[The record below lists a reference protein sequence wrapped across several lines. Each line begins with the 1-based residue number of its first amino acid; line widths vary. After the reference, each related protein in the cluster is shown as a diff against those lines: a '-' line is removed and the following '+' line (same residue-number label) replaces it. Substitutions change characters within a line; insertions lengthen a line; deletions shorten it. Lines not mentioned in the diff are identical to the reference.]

1 MNTHQ
6 FQLPGS
12 YKKWT
17 LGLIIAGAIAVVYG
31 LIMFHPFAPVAHHG
45 AEAAAGHGAAHDGVN
60 GTRFWAV
67 LLQNSVFWLLVV
79 NASMF
84 FLCVTTMAMGG
95 WQVALRRVPEAIS
108 SVVPI
113 LGIITFAI
121 LMAIIW
127 GDRTDIYHWLD
138 HSVYDKSSPN
148 YDKLLDGKKAFLNP
162 VFYSIWSAITVLLWW
177 LLGRKMRSL
186 SLATDNKPMDY
197 EEGKKWIW
205 KNTVWASLF
214 TVFFALTVASTIP
227 WLWLMSIDPHWYST
241 MYSWYTFASTFVSGM
256 SLIALF
262 IVFLKNRGQ
271 LEYVTEEHIHDI
283 GKFMFAFSVFWTYLW
298 FSQYMLIWY
307 SNQPE
312 ETKYF
317 VERIGTAEHAG
328 PYKGIFFF
336 NLIINFLCP
345 LLILM
350 KKGAKRNWTLL
361 TFMAVLIIFGHW
373 IDFYQMVM
381 PGTVHENYHMTLFE
395 FGVPCLFIG
404 LIMWGVGRYL
414 SRHSLVPKNHP
425 FLKESMIH
433 HT

>member
-1 MNTHQ
+1 MNRSHQ
-6 FQLPGS
+6 FEIPGS

-17 LGLIIAGAIAVVYG
+17 LGLIIVGIVAVLYG
-31 LIMFHPFAPVAHHG
+31 MIFYHPFTPVTHG
-45 AEAAAGHGAAHDGVN
+45 AGHEAAHGSTDS
-60 GTRFWAV
+60 TRFWAV

-79 NASMF
+79 NAAMF
-84 FLCVTTMAMGG
+84 FICVTTMAMGG
-95 WQVALRRVPEAIS
+95 WQIAFRRVTEAIS

-113 LGIITFAI
+113 LGIITFVI
-121 LMAIIW
+121 LMAIVW
-127 GDRTDIYHWLD
+127 GGRTDIYHWLD
-138 HSVYDKSSPN
+138 TEAVKN
-148 YDKLLDGKKAFLNP
+148 DKLLTWKKAFLNP
-162 VFYSIWSAITVLLWW
+162 VFFTIWSIITITLWY
-177 LLGRKMRSL
+177 LLGKKMRSI
-186 SLATDNKPMDY
+186 SLESDKNGPMDY
-197 EEGKKWIW
+197 ETGKKWIFR
-205 KNTVWASLF
+205 NTVWASLF

-262 IVFLKNRGQ
+262 VIYLKNRGE
-271 LEYVTEEHIHDI
+271 LTYVTDEHLHDL

-307 SNQPE
+307 ANIPE
-312 ETKYF
+312 ETTYF
-317 VERIGTAEHAG
+317 KIRVQG
-328 PYKGIFFF
+328 PYRGIFFF
-336 NLIINFLCP
+336 NLIVNFLCP

-350 KKGAKRNWTLL
+350 RKGSKRNWTLMSFVAIL
-361 TFMAVLIIFGHW
+361 VIFGHW

-381 PGTVHENYHMTLFE
+381 PGTLKENSELMPFE

-404 LIMWGVGRYL
+404 LIMWGTGRYL
-414 SRHSLVPKNHP
+414 SRHSLLAKNHP